1 MILQSKINWIMI
13 EIAIHQIIL
22 CKQQVMLIQTS
33 SNTEQIDNISNNEL
47 LNITIINNSIFI
59 AASNEITAPNGKVL
73 SINYTYPRKVEY
85 RNIKTNQISYKHI
98 DKPNNE
104 FYKMLFKDE
113 IYDYDTKIKCIF
125 FKILM
130 VKI

>member
-1 MILQSKINWIMI
+1 MQATGN
-13 EIAIHQIIL
+13 A
-22 CKQQVMLIQTS
+22 IQTS

-73 SINYTYPRKVEY
+73 SINYAYPRKVEY

-98 DKPNNE
+98 DK
-104 FYKMLFKDE
+104 
-113 IYDYDTKIKCIF
+113 TK
-125 FKILM
+125 
-130 VKI
+130 